1 MTGPH
6 SRAARNSLTELLR
19 AAVRIDRTQSDPVV
33 AFRNAVGV
41 AAPLAIGTLSG
52 SASLGLSATIGA
64 LQTAFA
70 DRPGPYRLRVL
81 RMLATA
87 FAATVTSYLAMIASP
102 SDAGSVLLILV
113 LAFGAGLLLAGGPSA
128 AQTGTAATA
137 AALVLGHIPQTP
149 SGALQVSLLVLAGG
163 AGQVV
168 LAVAAWPLGRH
179 RPERLALAG
188 LYRDLATAA
197 RAPRG
202 TTSGPP
208 AGESLS
214 RVRATLYGL
223 GHDYGP
229 SVEAYRSLLDEAE
242 RLRREIVVIAAT
254 AERLSDL
261 PAPTAAIRAA
271 LSSGAVVLDQVA
283 TALERGKPL
292 PEGAGEV
299 ARSAIRSAVAALDDS
314 ALLERPTAR
323 AAAARLRA
331 FGGQLRAAVD
341 STDIGASEG
350 GRDEEHHWSLHV
362 PRLRLRDP
370 IAVLRANVSPDS
382 AVLRHAIRLAVLVAA
397 SDLVLRLLHYPR
409 GYWVSLT
416 LLVILRP
423 DFGATVQRAVLRM
436 AGTVLGLLLATG
448 LVHFV
453 PGGNWWQVALLFVF
467 AFGMRFSG
475 PNNFGLTALN
485 LSALVVVLLAI
496 AGVPAHTT
504 FVIRSLATLAG
515 GGLAIAA
522 VLAFPTWERDLLP
535 QRLVALLAAYRQY
548 LAAVADPGADRDRLQ
563 SARARCRVART
574 NAQASLDRVSAEPVP
589 ATGSVELGR
598 AVLTHTHRFV
608 HAALAVDAVRAAVRE
623 AGGLPELDQFLAA
636 AGEALAAAE
645 RAVAEGALPP
655 QPVRLRPEQEKLAA
669 ALEAAPDQVGGAPS
683 AAVLLEASDRI
694 TDSLDTLLA
703 ELRRQRGSA
712 RREPVMSSA

>member
-1 MTGPH
+1 MTGP
-6 SRAARNSLTELLR
+6 RTTAARNFLAELLR
-19 AAVRIDRTQSDPVV
+19 VAVGIDRTQSDPVV
-33 AFRNAVGV
+33 SLRNAAGV
-41 AAPLAIGTLSG
+41 VAPLAIGTLAG

-70 DRPGPYRLRVL
+70 DRPGPYRLRLL

-87 FAATVTSYLAMIASP
+87 FAATVTSYLAMIASS
-102 SDAGSVLLILV
+102 SDAGSVLLVLV
-113 LAFGAGLLLAGGPSA
+113 VAFAAGLLLSGGPSA

-163 AGQVV
+163 VGQVV

-188 LYRDLATAA
+188 LYRELAAAA
-197 RAPRG
+197 RSPRG

-208 AGESLS
+208 AGDSLS
-214 RVRATLYGL
+214 QVRATLYGL

-242 RLRREIVVIAAT
+242 RLRREIVVIAAS
-254 AERLSDL
+254 AERLADL
-261 PAPTAAIRAA
+261 PAPTAAVRAA
-271 LSSGAVVLDQVA
+271 LSSGANVLEQVA
-283 TALERGKPL
+283 IALERGKPL
-292 PEGAGEV
+292 PERAGEL
-299 ARSAIRSAVAALDDS
+299 ARSAIRSAVAALEEP
-314 ALLERPTAR
+314 AVLERPTAR

-341 STDIGASEG
+341 STDVGASEG
-350 GRDEEHHWSLHV
+350 GRDEERHWSLHV
-362 PRLRLRDP
+362 PRVRLRDP
-370 IAVLRANVSPDS
+370 IEVLRANVSPDS

-397 SDLVLRLLHYPR
+397 SDLVVRLLQYPR

-453 PGGNWWQVALLFVF
+453 PGGDWWRVALLFVF

-475 PNNFGLTALN
+475 PNNYGLTALN
-485 LSALVVVLLAI
+485 LSGLVVVLLAI
-496 AGVPAHTT
+496 GGVPAHTT
-504 FVIRSLATLAG
+504 FVMRSLATLAG
-515 GGLAIAA
+515 GVLAIAA

-535 QRLVALLAAYRQY
+535 QRLVALLAAYREY
-548 LAAVADPGADRDRLQ
+548 LAAVADPEADRERLQ

-589 ATGSVELGR
+589 APRSVELGR
-598 AVLTHTHRFV
+598 AVLTHSHRFV
-608 HAALAVDAVRAAVRE
+608 HAALAVDAVRGAVRE
-623 AGGLPELDQFLAA
+623 AGGVPELDEFLAA
-636 AGEALAAAE
+636 ACDALSAAE
-645 RAVAEGALPP
+645 QTVGQDTAP
-655 QPVRLRPEQEKLAA
+655 QPVPLREEQEKLAA
-669 ALEAAPDQVGGAPS
+669 ALAAAPERVGGASS
-683 AAVLLEASDRI
+683 AAVLLEASDRT

-703 ELRRQRGSA
+703 ELRRQRSAA
-712 RREPVMSSA
+712 RREPVMSPT